1 MKKTINPF
9 VWYCMALLFTVF
21 VGCKKS
27 SVDDETA
34 TVYLRV
40 MNDTDNNVP
49 NNILSGPIS
58 VKALPNTSNTNFDGV
73 ERVAD
78 FGTIEVG
85 ETSAYKAVSNMF
97 LIEVNGDSF
106 GEDGFGISAP
116 PSTKWTM
123 KIRSIQESEGGD
135 YIYGWDLSADL

>member
-1 MKKTINPF
+1 MRKTINPF
-9 VWYCMALLFTVF
+9 VWYSMVFLFAVF
-21 VGCKKS
+21 VGCKKGS
-27 SVDDETA
+27 TDDDTA

-40 MNDTDNNVP
+40 MNGTDNDIPDNVP
-49 NNILSGPIS
+49 SGPIS
-58 VKALPNTSNTNFDGV
+58 VKALPDKSSTNFDGV

-78 FGTIEVG
+78 FGTIEAG
-85 ETSAYKAVSNMF
+85 KTSAYKAVSNMF

-106 GEDGFGISAP
+106 GENGFGISAP